1 MADPDAGC
9 IAVMLDDR
17 LNSDA
22 SAAGERNAQAT
33 FLADTQKRRPELG
46 GVWIQCRG
54 LWRHL
59 SLVRRPIQ
67 FLKLG
72 SMRSS
77 LRSSGGHT
85 SRVERSSAR
94 SGLENNRSFLS
105 ITSCATG

>member
-54 LWRHL
+54 L
-59 SLVRRPIQ
+59 
-67 FLKLG
+67 
-72 SMRSS
+72 
-77 LRSSGGHT
+77 
-85 SRVERSSAR
+85 
-94 SGLENNRSFLS
+94 
-105 ITSCATG
+105 